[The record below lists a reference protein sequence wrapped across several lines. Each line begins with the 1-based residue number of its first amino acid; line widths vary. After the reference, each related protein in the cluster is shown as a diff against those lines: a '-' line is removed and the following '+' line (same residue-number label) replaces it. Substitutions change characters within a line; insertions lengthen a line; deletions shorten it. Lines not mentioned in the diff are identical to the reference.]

1 MKNVGFSRVFSLNMR
16 VAEKFLY
23 FRFFKG
29 SGQSAKKR
37 GLSLEGERKRDTF
50 VNT

>member
-29 SGQSAKKR
+29 SGQSAKK
-37 GLSLEGERKRDTF
+37 KRAF
-50 VNT
+50 IGG